1 MKVIPMQILDAKKAQ
16 IESSLNA
23 LFEDVGS
30 AIDQAVQ
37 CLITRN
43 LPGCDALIRADEL
56 VNDRR
61 RMIEQDCLV
70 AIASQQ
76 PVAHDLRDIFAAI
89 HIASEL
95 ERLGDYACDI
105 AACTKRMDET
115 SLAELGLDNILA
127 MSRLSQ
133 DMLSAV
139 MRANRNGDAA
149 LARQLS
155 QMDDRMDAL
164 LNSTINLVLAA
175 MRNAPELVCNGTCMM
190 WIAHH
195 LERCGDRATNIAEQ
209 VVFRLENEVA
219 NLG

>member
-1 MKVIPMQILDAKKAQ
+1 MHILDAKKSQ
-16 IESSLNA
+16 IESSLNR
-23 LFEDVGS
+23 LFGEVSS
-30 AIDQAVQ
+30 AIEKAVQ
-37 CLITRN
+37 CLASRD
-43 LPGCDALIRADEL
+43 LAGCDALIRADERI
-56 VNDRR
+56 NDQR

-76 PVAHDLRDIFAAI
+76 PVARDLRDIFAAI

-105 AACTKRMDET
+105 AACAKRMDAAG
-115 SLAELGLDNILA
+115 LAGLGLENILA

-133 DMLSAV
+133 EMLATV
-139 MRANRNGDAA
+139 QRANQDSDAQQ
-149 LARQLS
+149 ARQLGR
-155 QMDDRMDAL
+155 MDDSMDAL
-164 LNSTINLVLAA
+164 LRETIDQILAA
-175 MRNAPELVCNGTCMM
+175 MRNAPELVCNGTSMM
-190 WIAHH
+190 WAAHH